1 MLIITGHMHV
11 DPADLA
17 PFIADLKALATET
30 RKRPGCISYDAAV
43 DNPHAGRL
51 LISERWADQAALS
64 AHLQAA
70 DTIAFIRRWSGKMR
84 GEIGKY
90 DACNERDI
98 MDG

>member
-1 MLIITGHMHV
+1 MLIITGYMHV

-17 PFIADLKALATET
+17 QFTADLKELAAET
-30 RKRPGCISYDAAV
+30 RKRPGCISYDAAA
-43 DNPHAGRL
+43 DDPHAARL

-64 AHLQAA
+64 AHLLAA

-84 GEIGKY
+84 GDIRKY
-90 DACNERDI
+90 DAFNERDI

>member
-17 PFIADLKALATET
+17 PFIADLQALATET
-30 RKRPGCISYDAAV
+30 RKRPGCISYAAAV
-43 DNPHAGRL
+43 DNPHAARL

-84 GEIGKY
+84 GDIRKY
-90 DACNERDI
+90 DAFNERDI

>member
-1 MLIITGHMHV
+1 MLIVTGHMHV

-17 PFIADLKALATET
+17 PFTADLKALAAER

-43 DNPHAGRL
+43 DDPHAGRL

-64 AHLQAA
+64 AHLQTA

-84 GEIGKY
+84 GDIRKY
-90 DACNERDI
+90 DAFNERDI
-98 MDG
+98 IDG

>member
-17 PFIADLKALATET
+17 PFTADLQALATET
-30 RKRPGCISYDAAV
+30 RKRSGCISYDAAV
-43 DNPHAGRL
+43 DDPHAGRL

-64 AHLQAA
+64 AHLLAA

-84 GEIGKY
+84 GEIRKY
-90 DACNERDI
+90 DAFNERDI

>member
-17 PFIADLKALATET
+17 PFTADIEALAAET

-43 DNPHAGRL
+43 DDPHAGRL
-51 LISERWADQAALS
+51 LISERWTDQAALS
-64 AHLQAA
+64 AHLLAA
-70 DTIAFIRRWSGKMR
+70 DSIAFIRRWSGKMR
-84 GEIGKY
+84 GEIRKY
-90 DACNERDI
+90 DAFNERDI